1 MADNRVIDTTQWIR
15 DLQTAMRALWPDR
28 PKVYFQATPDMDT
41 PVLTPEEQGQLTRVA
56 QAIAAQRQELTEQQD
71 SAYEALRYGMGAQ
84 LAEAE
89 EKAVFDFL
97 NWLAPQ
103 NVELHRLTS
112 SGCATAA
119 EGELLERWKTERR
132 EG

>member
-1 MADNRVIDTTQWIR
+1 MTGTTNQWLA

-41 PVLTPEEQGQLTRVA
+41 PVLTAEEQGQLTRVA
-56 QAIAAQRQELTEQQD
+56 QAVAVQREQ
-71 SAYEALRYGMGAQ
+71 LGAQ

-89 EKAVFDFL
+89 EGAVFDFL
-97 NWLAPQ
+97 QWLAPQ
-103 NVELHRLTS
+103 NIELHTLIPG
-112 SGCATAA
+112 GCSEAT
-119 EGELLERWKTERR
+119 EGELLERWKTERH